1 MYYNS
6 NTLMSKYLVNSSTK
20 PEINGY
26 YINTGNE
33 MMNGQLIYKKDN
45 DSQYRLYYDNIKL
58 TWNIGLKSKTPLV
71 SAHQGIDI
79 TDPYKANWNMIIIIV
94 KLYFK

>member
-33 MMNGQLIYKKDN
+33 MMNGQLIYKKDKT
-45 DSQYRLYYDNIKL
+45 LNIVYITIIL
-58 TWNIGLKSKTPLV
+58 NWL
-71 SAHQGIDI
+71 GILD
-79 TDPYKANWNMIIIIV
+79 
-94 KLYFK
+94 